1 MVRTTGTPRHGGW
14 SRAAAL
20 VAVAVWLLVSPAGA
34 VSDFTKYHTH
44 AELTAALKSAVAA
57 HANLARMVSI
67 GKSREG
73 RDLWTVE
80 IANPAGAPAN
90 ERPALLI
97 TANLEGDHLVGSEL
111 ALFIVE
117 SLLAGYGADATI
129 TQRLDQHVV
138 YVVPRLNP
146 DGAEQMFAAVKTG
159 TRTNLTPYDDDN
171 DARIDEDGPEDLNKD
186 GVITVMRVKD
196 PAGRYM
202 ISPDDPRLMKKADP
216 AKGEAGG
223 WAIYLEGIDND
234 GDGFINED
242 GPGGVDLNRNFMHQY
257 PYYATDSGRHM
268 ASEAETRALLDFVLT
283 HRNIAAILTF
293 GEHDSLIA
301 GEPGKASAPG
311 VINLLDFAEQSTV
324 GARKTGMFAE
334 TGGGLGGR
342 GGPGQPGPAATPA
355 AGARAPSRSAATTV
369 NPGDT
374 EYLRVISDKYREL
387 TGLRST
393 GVTRTPAGAFSE
405 YGYYQY
411 GVPSFSTPGFGL
423 PGTSPTP
430 AGAPALAQRGRM
442 PGAAPD
448 AASLSGA
455 SAEGIDL
462 RLLQWMDA
470 EKIDGFVPWTP
481 FAHPTLGA
489 VEIGGF
495 KPYVTTNPPVGKI
508 AGLGAAHTKFV
519 VYLTSLFPKVAI
531 ARAEATTLAAGV
543 YRVKAEIENTGFLP
557 TALTQGVLARAVTPV
572 MVQLRVPPETIVT
585 GAEKTTYVPVLA
597 GSGSRQSFEWVIT
610 AKPGTAVTLKVLTQ
624 KAGTATATVTLQ

>member
-1 MVRTTGTPRHGGW
+1 MLHPTGTPRSGGW

-20 VAVAVWLLVSPAGA
+20 VAIAIWLLVAPAGA
-34 VSDFTKYHTH
+34 VTDFTKYHTH

-73 RDLWTVE
+73 RDLWVVE

-146 DGAEQMFAAVKTG
+146 DGAEQIFAAVKTG
-159 TRTNLTPYDDDN
+159 TRTNLTPCDDDN

-202 ISPDDPRLMKKADP
+202 ISSDDPRLMKKADP

-257 PYYATDSGRHM
+257 PYYATDAGRHM

-311 VINLLDFAEQSTV
+311 VINLLDFAAQSTV
-324 GARKTGMFAE
+324 GARTSGMFAE
-334 TGGGLGGR
+334 TGAGFGGR
-342 GGPGQPGPAATPA
+342 GGPGQPGAAATPA
-355 AGARAPSRSAATTV
+355 AGARGPSRSAATTV

-423 PGTSPTP
+423 PGTSPAP
-430 AGAPALAQRGRM
+430 AAAPALAQRGRM

-455 SAEGIDL
+455 SVEGIDL

-470 EKIDGFVPWTP
+470 EKIDGVVPWTP
-481 FAHPTLGA
+481 FTHPTLGA

-508 AGLGAAHTKFV
+508 AELGAAHTKFV

-531 ARAEATTLAAGV
+531 SRADATTLAAGI
-543 YRVKAEIENTGFLP
+543 YRVRAEIENTGFLP
-557 TALTQGVLARAVTPV
+557 TALAQGVLARAVTPV